1 MSLDKILLEAFGY
14 LGTAFVL
21 LSMLMTSVVKLRIFN
36 LTGSVI
42 SVIYAFLSGTWP
54 VVVLNFCLAFINVGQ
69 LVRLRKTKVEF
80 THVRA
85 DAQDRLL
92 AHFLDANEADI
103 QKYFPGFQYR
113 PGEDTQV
120 HMVYDGME
128 AVGVLIGQR
137 QGNTF
142 VSQLDYVTAKYRDCS
157 IAKFLLSCLAQ
168 AGYDQICEPGGT
180 RLHEQ
185 YLEKMGFAREQG
197 VYSKVIEE

>member
-1 MSLDKILLEAFGY
+1 MSLDKFLLEAFGY

-54 VVVLNFCLAFINVGQ
+54 VVVLNFCLSIINVGQ

-92 AHFLDANEADI
+92 AHFLDANGADI
-103 QKYFPGFQYR
+103 QKYFPGFHYQ
-113 PGEDTQV
+113 PGEDTQA
-120 HMVYDGME
+120 HMVFDGME

-157 IAKFLLSCLAQ
+157 IAKFLLNCLAQ
-168 AGYDQICEPGGT
+168 AGYDQICEPSGT

-185 YLEKMGFAREQG
+185 YLEKMGFTQENR
-197 VYSKVIEE
+197 VYNKTIE